1 MATRRTPE
9 EIEAIVDHC
18 VELEQSGGDILAYL
32 YSENYMTPRATW
44 CNFQREWLG
53 RKRYQYTEGKPTK
66 EKKNMSTT
74 RVKLTD
80 EDRLET
86 CLIAIRGGD
95 PRKHLEQLGSSDPQG
110 TWSKVK
116 AWCADKKPE
125 VYAKIPKRIAVT
137 DEAPVVKIS
146 GPIRIETL
154 EADKVEVVETPEKTF
169 ESVKKE
175 IMEIP
180 QVTVADAMR
189 NCKDAA
195 DTFFGACEEM
205 GLNLE
210 DKKITQPVSY
220 DGMVIREVE
229 GLFGRYRRSDI
240 IGKIYIDFE
249 PVESMDVLSYTV
261 EQWRTFREEQEKA
274 AAVLGV
280 EL

>member
-9 EIEAIVDHC
+9 EIEKIVDHC
-18 VELEQSGGDILAYL
+18 VELEQNGGDILAYL
-32 YSENYMTPRATW
+32 WSENYMTPRATW

-53 RKRYQYTEGKPTK
+53 RKPYQYTDGKPKK
-66 EKKNMSTT
+66 ERKNMSIT

-80 EDRLET
+80 DDRLET

-137 DEAPVVKIS
+137 DEAPVVKLS
-146 GPIRIETL
+146 GPIRIETP
-154 EADKVEVVETPEKTF
+154 EANKVEVVETPEKTL
-169 ESVKKE
+169 
-175 IMEIP
+175 
-180 QVTVADAMR
+180 ADAMTGMK
-189 NCKDAA
+189 NAA
-195 DTFFGACEEM
+195 DDFFRNCEEM

-240 IGKIYIDFE
+240 GGKIYIDFE

>member
-1 MATRRTPE
+1 
-9 EIEAIVDHC
+9 
-18 VELEQSGGDILAYL
+18 
-32 YSENYMTPRATW
+32 
-44 CNFQREWLG
+44 
-53 RKRYQYTEGKPTK
+53 
-66 EKKNMSTT
+66 MSTT

-137 DEAPVVKIS
+137 DEAPVVKLS
-146 GPIRIETL
+146 GPIVIETPDGK
-154 EADKVEVVETPEKTF
+154 ETKVG
-169 ESVKKE
+169 
-175 IMEIP
+175 
-180 QVTVADAMR
+180 TVCDALNNMADA
-189 NCKDAA
+189 AA
-195 DTFFGACEEM
+195 DFFSKCEEM

-240 IGKIYIDFE
+240 GGKIYIDFE
-249 PVESMDVLSYTV
+249 PTESLDVLSYTV
-261 EQWRTFREEQEKA
+261 EQWKTFRQEQEKA

>member
-9 EIEAIVDHC
+9 EIEKIVDHC
-18 VELEQSGGDILAYL
+18 VELEQNGGDILAYL
-32 YSENYMTPRATW
+32 WSENYMTPRATW

-53 RKRYQYTEGKPTK
+53 RKPYQYTDGKPKK
-66 EKKNMSTT
+66 ERKNMSTT
-74 RVKLTD
+74 KVKLTD

-137 DEAPVVKIS
+137 DEAPVVKLS
-146 GPIRIETL
+146 GPIVIETPDGK
-154 EADKVEVVETPEKTF
+154 ETKVG
-169 ESVKKE
+169 
-175 IMEIP
+175 
-180 QVTVADAMR
+180 TVGDALNNMADA
-189 NCKDAA
+189 AA
-195 DTFFGACEEM
+195 DFFGACEDM

-220 DGMVIREVE
+220 DGFKVRAVS
-229 GLFGRYRRSDI
+229 GVFGRYSYSETRSA
-240 IGKIYIDFE
+240 YIDYE
-249 PVESMDVLSYTV
+249 NNDGDELSMTL
-261 EQWRTFREEQEKA
+261 EQWRGFLDELHRAT
-274 AAVLGV
+274 AVLGV

>member
-32 YSENYMTPRATW
+32 WSENYMTPRATW

-53 RKRYQYTEGKPTK
+53 RKPYQYTDGKPKK
-66 EKKNMSTT
+66 ERKIMSTT

-95 PRKHLEQLGSSDPQG
+95 PRKHLESIGSSDPQG

-116 AWCADKKPE
+116 AWCADKHPE
-125 VYAKIPKRIAVT
+125 VFAKIPKRITVT
-137 DEAPVVKIS
+137 DEAPTVKVS
-146 GPIRIETL
+146 GPIRIETP
-154 EADKVEVVETPEKTF
+154 ETNKVQVVEKPEKTL
-169 ESVKKE
+169 
-175 IMEIP
+175 
-180 QVTVADAMR
+180 ADAMTGMK
-189 NCKDAA
+189 NAA
-195 DTFFGACEEM
+195 DTFFGACEDM
-205 GLNLE
+205 GLKM
-210 DKKITQPVSY
+210 DKPKITQPVSY

-240 IGKIYIDFE
+240 SGKIYIDFE
-249 PVESMDVLSYTV
+249 PVESLDVLSYTV
-261 EQWRTFREEQEKA
+261 EQWKTFRQEQEKA